1 MSYLDLAKK
10 IETELKA
17 GRPTAENGTF
27 DLDTTEITAVKL
39 VNTSIGDVW
48 LVADTDALAEHP
60 DIIRSGLPVFLF
72 EEVETL
78 RGKTPEELRAIG
90 MVKAV
95 FPTGRV
101 LQ

>member
-27 DLDTTEITAVKL
+27 DLDTTEITAVSF

-48 LVADTDALAEHP
+48 LVADTDAQA
-60 DIIRSGLPVFLF
+60 
-72 EEVETL
+72 
-78 RGKTPEELRAIG
+78 
-90 MVKAV
+90 
-95 FPTGRV
+95 
-101 LQ
+101 